1 MPPPRKVDLLPEA
14 LRRELDDRLV
24 KNGFGGYHA
33 LKSWLLFHGYEIS
46 VAVLQKHGVK
56 LKRDFQKVRA
66 RLAMAQNML
75 IQMPDDA
82 ENALDKFN
90 AITLRD
96 MISEVVSNIQD
107 FDAESGDLSAQ
118 IKLIASLSLTQSR
131 LSRAAVNRQK
141 WTEELRARA
150 AAAAEAVDKIAQK
163 SGLRAETAAEIRRE
177 ILGIAG

>member
-1 MPPPRKVDLLPEA
+1 
-14 LRRELDDRLV
+14 
-24 KNGFGGYHA
+24 
-33 LKSWLLFHGYEIS
+33 
-46 VAVLQKHGVK
+46 
-56 LKRDFQKVRA
+56 
-66 RLAMAQNML
+66 MAQNML